1 MFAPLFGAVK
11 EFSMNDTALS
21 ASAGAT
27 HPRRW
32 LIPLALATV
41 YVVWGS
47 TYLGIR
53 YGLTGFPPF
62 VLAGLRFGA
71 AGVAMYAWLRLRGA
85 PAPTK
90 LQWRNAAITGVL
102 LLAFGNG
109 LVCFAEEYVASGV
122 AAVAIASE
130 PLFVA
135 VVLCAYREWPRRV
148 EVIGLIVGF
157 IGVVLLNSGSALR
170 ASPWAAI
177 ALLVA
182 TAAWAFGSI
191 WSRRQDMPKGP
202 MNVAAQ
208 MLCAAPALG
217 LMALASGERLPGH
230 VPAQSVIALAYL
242 AIFGSI
248 IAFSAYLFLLR
259 AVRPALSSSYAY
271 VNPPVAVLIGVLF
284 AGEHVGGLEL
294 AGMMVILLGVALITL
309 ARVRNTIPTPTL
321 PLKGRQ

>member
-1 MFAPLFGAVK
+1 
-11 EFSMNDTALS
+11 MNDTTASLS
-21 ASAGAT
+21 EVHAT
-27 HPRRW
+27 HSRRW

-53 YGLTGFPPF
+53 FGLEGFPPF
-62 VLAGLRFGA
+62 VLAALRFAA
-71 AGVAMYAWLRLRGA
+71 AGIAMYAWLRLRGA
-85 PAPTK
+85 PAPTR

-102 LLAFGNG
+102 LLGFGNG
-109 LVCFAEEYVASGV
+109 LVCFAEQYVASGV

-135 VVLCAYREWPRRV
+135 LVLCAYREWPRRV
-148 EVIGLIVGF
+148 EVVGLIVGF
-157 IGVVLLNSGSALR
+157 IGVVLLNSGSDLR

-177 ALLVA
+177 ALLIA

-208 MLCAAPALG
+208 MLCASVALA
-217 LMALASGERLPGH
+217 LMAILSGERWPAH
-230 VPAQSVIALAYL
+230 VPMQSIAALAYL

-259 AVRPALSSSYAY
+259 AVRPALSASYAY
-271 VNPPVAVLIGVLF
+271 VNPPVAVLIGALA
-284 AGEHVGGLEL
+284 AGEHVGTLEL
-294 AGMMVILLGVALITL
+294 AGMVVILLGVALITL
-309 ARVRNTIPTPTL
+309 ARAL
-321 PLKGRQ
+321 PLRQTR

>member
-1 MFAPLFGAVK
+1 
-11 EFSMNDTALS
+11 MNDTTASLS
-21 ASAGAT
+21 EVHAT
-27 HPRRW
+27 HSRRW

-53 YGLTGFPPF
+53 FGLEGFPPF
-62 VLAGLRFGA
+62 VLAALRFAA
-71 AGVAMYAWLRLRGA
+71 AGIAMYAWLRLRGA
-85 PAPTK
+85 PAPTR

-102 LLAFGNG
+102 LLGFGNG
-109 LVCFAEEYVASGV
+109 LVCFAEQYVASGV

-135 VVLCAYREWPRRV
+135 LVLCAYREWPRRV
-148 EVIGLIVGF
+148 EVVGLIVGF
-157 IGVVLLNSGSALR
+157 IGVVLLNSGSDLR

-177 ALLVA
+177 ALLIA

-208 MLCAAPALG
+208 MLCASVALVM
-217 LMALASGERLPGH
+217 MAILSGERWPAH
-230 VPAQSVIALAYL
+230 VPMQSIAALAYL

-259 AVRPALSSSYAY
+259 AVRPALSASYAY
-271 VNPPVAVLIGVLF
+271 VNPPVAVLIGALV
-284 AGEHVGGLEL
+284 AGEHVGTLEL
-294 AGMMVILLGVALITL
+294 AGMVVILLGVALITL
-309 ARVRNTIPTPTL
+309 ARAL
-321 PLKGRQ
+321 PLRQTR

>member
-1 MFAPLFGAVK
+1 
-11 EFSMNDTALS
+11 MNQITASLS
-21 ASAGAT
+21 EAQPAHS
-27 HPRRW
+27 RRW
-32 LIPLALATV
+32 LVPLALATV

-71 AGVAMYAWLRLRGA
+71 AGAAMYAWLRLRGA
-85 PAPTK
+85 PAPTR

-102 LLAFGNG
+102 LLGLGNG
-109 LVCFAEEYVASGV
+109 LVCFAEQYVASGV

-130 PLFVA
+130 PLFIA
-135 VVLCAYREWPRRV
+135 LVLCAYREWPRRAEV
-148 EVIGLIVGF
+148 VGLVIGFV
-157 IGVVLLNSGSALR
+157 GVVLLNSGSDLR

-217 LMALASGERLPGH
+217 LMAFASGERLPTH
-230 VPAQSVIALAYL
+230 VPAHSIVALVYLAVFGSVIA
-242 AIFGSI
+242 FT
-248 IAFSAYLFLLR
+248 AYLFLLR
-259 AVRPALSSSYAY
+259 AVRPALSASYAY
-271 VNPPVAVLIGVLF
+271 VNPPVAVLIGALV
-284 AGEHVGGLEL
+284 AGEHVGTLEV
-294 AGMMVILLGVALITL
+294 AGMVVILLGVALITL
-309 ARVRNTIPTPTL
+309 ARAL
-321 PLKGRQ
+321 PLRRAR